1 MSPSIVRR
9 NHEAV
14 SYPAA
19 VLREREDWGIRVAEL
34 VSPPRRLWE
43 GMVSAAPTVE
53 TDVDLRTA
61 TESPEPISL
70 LRGDPAAAD
79 SWQSLTRRTLA
90 RLRAYFLVV
99 EDPQRRLD
107 ARQVETLAHQVS
119 LVRHVLGD
127 HRLKRVLIGDEV
139 GLGKTVET
147 GLILKELLEAKPGL
161 RVLYLAPA
169 KLVRNVRREFDRLGL
184 AFRQWTA
191 TDSDARLT
199 DRQVLASMH
208 KAVHS
213 SNFDAFVA
221 APPWDI
227 VVVDECHHLSAWAPG
242 GGDPRQAYKLVRE
255 LLARQGP
262 EGRTIL
268 LSGTPHQ
275 GNPQRFENLL
285 HLLRGP
291 DEPEDAVAGRVIYRT
306 KDDVRDWNGA
316 PLFPRRKV
324 NEPVVIDLGKPHRQL
339 IENIHEFYRPSADDL
354 EPRQAERRAAGWRC
368 VQALQWAASSSQ
380 AGLGFLV
387 RQAIRAGWR
396 VTEPSLAQALEILR
410 PYRLGS
416 PDEPIEQ
423 LFARIER
430 DVREQ
435 ADEQDLQDIEE
446 GESSADDVDRARLG
460 SLLRQAAEL
469 VRSSGDEKWEVLWE
483 RVLAHA
489 GDEKVVLF
497 AQPVETVTALAR
509 YLQSK
514 TGKKPAIIIGG
525 QSDAEREKI
534 VASFW
539 RDDGPQFL
547 VSSRAGGEGLNLQI
561 ARRLV
566 HVDVPWN
573 PMDMEQRVGR
583 VHRFGSRR
591 TILVDTL
598 VVKDSREADAYRI
611 AREKLRRIASALV
624 ESDRFEGTFTR
635 VMCLL
640 PPEELQSILIEQP
653 VAPLSDADQE
663 RLSKMVQEGFHS
675 WKKFHDTYGK
685 SDAIRAQDPGAA
697 QWDDVIEF
705 LQENLR
711 ATQADGFAALRFRLE
726 NDEVVPD
733 DQPAVVIRLADG
745 QAYACGDYGG
755 MPVSDEKGRTVKPI
769 GLNDGRVSEAL
780 RASALTDEPC
790 GIAHVRWQ
798 AEHPIPSSLGEL
810 PAAVLAY
817 VRRTVRADSQGGWI
831 DLGSSLHL
839 HVVHESGDVVDV
851 GPAEKRALVRG
862 LWRGSIRTK
871 PELSA
876 PLSFAIESQHDRL
889 LEALRRP
896 TQTEMDDKIRH
907 AVMPLMIA
915 VVTG

>member
-1 MSPSIVRR
+1 MSPSVVRR
-9 NHEAV
+9 VHEGV

-61 TESPEPISL
+61 AEASGPLSMLGSDPPGDDSL
-70 LRGDPAAAD
+70 
-79 SWQSLTRRTLA
+79 QSLTRRTLA
-90 RLRAYFLVV
+90 RLRANFLVV

-107 ARQVETLAHQVS
+107 AREVETLAHQVS

-161 RVLYLAPA
+161 RILYLAPA

-191 TDSDARLT
+191 TDSDARLS
-199 DRQVLASMH
+199 DRQVLASLH
-208 KAVHS
+208 KAVHN
-213 SNFDAFVA
+213 SNFDKFIE

-227 VVVDECHHLSAWAPG
+227 VVVDECHHLSAWGPG

-255 LLARQGP
+255 LLSRQSP

-275 GNPQRFENLL
+275 GNPHRFENLL
-285 HLLRGP
+285 NLLRGP
-291 DEPEDAVAGRVIYRT
+291 DEAPDAVAGRVIYRT

-316 PLFPRRKV
+316 PLFPKRQV
-324 NEPVVIDLGKPHRQL
+324 NKPVVIDLGKPHREL
-339 IENIHEFYRPSADDL
+339 IENIHEFYRPSADDSDR
-354 EPRQAERRAAGWRC
+354 RQAERRAAGWRC

-387 RQAIRAGWR
+387 RQAIRGGWK
-396 VTEPSLAQALEILR
+396 VTEPSLVKALEILR

-416 PDEPIEQ
+416 PNEPIEQ
-423 LFARIER
+423 LFSRIER

-446 GESSADDVDRARLG
+446 GESGADVDRARLG
-460 SLLRQAAEL
+460 ALLRQATEL
-469 VRSSGDEKWEVLWE
+469 VRSSGDEKWDVLWN
-483 RVLAHA
+483 RILGQV

-509 YLQSK
+509 YLEVK
-514 TGKKPAIIIGG
+514 TGQAPAIIVGG
-525 QSDAEREKI
+525 QSDAERESV

-539 RDDGPQFL
+539 KDGGPQFL

-591 TILVDTL
+591 TIIVDTL
-598 VVKDSREADAYRI
+598 VVQDSREADAYRI
-611 AREKLRRIASALV
+611 AREKLERITSALV
-624 ESDRFEGTFTR
+624 EPERFESTFTR

-640 PPEELQSILIEQP
+640 PPEELQSILIEEP
-653 VAPLSDADQE
+653 VAPLSDADEE
-663 RLSKMVQEGFHS
+663 RLSKMVQEGFQS
-675 WKKFHDTYGK
+675 WKRFHDTYGK
-685 SDAIRAQDPGAA
+685 SDAIRDQDPGAA
-697 QWDDVIEF
+697 QWDDVVEF
-705 LQENLR
+705 LQDSLR
-711 ATQADGFAALRFRLE
+711 ASQADGFAALRFRFE
-726 NDEVVPD
+726 NDDVVPD
-733 DQPAVVIRLADG
+733 DQPAMVIRLPDG

-755 MPVSDEKGRTVKPI
+755 MPVSDDKNRRVKSI
-769 GLNDGRVSEAL
+769 GLNDPRVCGAL
-780 RASALTDEPC
+780 RESALTDGPV
-790 GIAHVRWQ
+790 GVAHVRWLP
-798 AEHPIPSSLGEL
+798 EHPAPACLSDL

-817 VRRTVRADSQGGWI
+817 VRRTVRADSQGGWM

-839 HVVHESGDVVDV
+839 YVVHESGRVIGVE
-851 GPAEKRALVRG
+851 PSEKRALVRG
-862 LWRGSIRTK
+862 LWRGSIRAK
-871 PELSA
+871 PELSQ
-876 PLSFAIESQHDRL
+876 PLKIAIEGQFEDL
-889 LEALRRP
+889 MGALRRP
-896 TQTEMDDKIRH
+896 TQAEMDEKIRH
-907 AVMPLMIA
+907 AVMPLMVAI
-915 VVTG
+915 VTS